1 MIIILERMLFSN
13 AEEDTQ
19 AQIETYSLQLEPL
32 L

>member
-13 AEEDTQ
+13 VEEDTQ